1 MAHRALTGRSCIPLL
16 SLLTLRLPAETPWF
30 CLTKLL
36 KRCSLLLA
44 PLESKTQ
51 PWKWQCSISWK
62 SHTDLCAWTQSG
74 DWLEYALRTTEE
86 RWWEP
91 SRLLKARKADKSL
104 LAPEITVY
112 RCVREKCWQQQG
124 GPVYFL
130 IFLQFRVQLRTTWE
144 VAWAERNLGCLGSS
158 RYCWVKRDQKW
169 PLGFPNSWLH
179 FVTVCNLQC
188 TPKSVQ
194 QSMLGSYLFS

>member
-1 MAHRALTGRSCIPLL
+1 MKVTVFYKLKIPHRLMCLNSKRWLTWKCTQNNRS
-16 SLLTLRLPAETPWF
+16 
-30 CLTKLL
+30 
-36 KRCSLLLA
+36 
-44 PLESKTQ
+44 
-51 PWKWQCSISWK
+51 
-62 SHTDLCAWTQSG
+62 
-74 DWLEYALRTTEE
+74 

-112 RCVREKCWQQQG
+112 RCVCEKCWQQQG

-179 FVTVCNLQC
+179 FVTVCNFQC

-194 QSMLGSYLFS
+194 QSTLGSYLFS